1 MLIAAGDTHVGF
13 GAGWPARGRPDPPP
27 ATDRG
32 VRSPIPHG
40 FIGKD
45 YPALGHPVFDIGALP
60 QSLPDQYAL
69 PGLFRLFCRDYGGD
83 FPT

>member
-1 MLIAAGDTHVGF
+1 MLIASGDTHVGF

-40 FIGKD
+40 FIGQD
-45 YPALGHPVFDIGALP
+45 YPALGHLVFDIAVAPAEAVTEPRTMTDDAG
-60 QSLPDQYAL
+60 
-69 PGLFRLFCRDYGGD
+69 
-83 FPT
+83 